1 MDLRTNID
9 NYNERMFRLQF
20 EASEEIEHKLT
31 KGQLREKFL
40 KKFFISELEEL
51 NVKDGILVIDEW
63 QSSQGDFLILKRG
76 ARVGLMNVYDIEDCV
91 LFMEIKSRVTKA
103 EFRELQKHALELKG
117 KNPDMTVGM
126 FSYASKAG
134 RKTVIPQFG
143 FKYDRTLEMF
153 QTYDETKDE
162 YSAIDFYYNL
172 DICMDDNEESPYFI
186 RKSASGEKILFL
198 QPPVIGNLVNLFRGM
213 LG

>member
-1 MDLRTNID
+1 
-9 NYNERMFRLQF
+9 
-20 EASEEIEHKLT
+20 
-31 KGQLREKFL
+31 
-40 KKFFISELEEL
+40 
-51 NVKDGILVIDEW
+51 
-63 QSSQGDFLILKRG
+63 
-76 ARVGLMNVYDIEDCV
+76 MNVYDIEDCV

-117 KNPDMTVGM
+117 KTGHDSWNVLICVKSGE
-126 FSYASKAG
+126 
-134 RKTVIPQFG
+134 KTVIPQFG

-153 QTYDETKDE
+153 QTYDETQDE

-186 RKSASGEKILFL
+186 RKVQVVKNTVFTAASDWKSGES
-198 QPPVIGNLVNLFRGM
+198 FRGM